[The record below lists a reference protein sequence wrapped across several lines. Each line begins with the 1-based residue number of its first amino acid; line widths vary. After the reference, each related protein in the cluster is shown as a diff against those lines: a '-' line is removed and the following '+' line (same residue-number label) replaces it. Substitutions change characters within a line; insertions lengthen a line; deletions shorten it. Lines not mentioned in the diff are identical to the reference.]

1 MFFDRFKKYKYD
13 NTRRHLRLPAAWPIK
28 CEPLPTEEKRPLL
41 STKDVSAG
49 GVAVVLRG
57 MIPVGTHL
65 RIEIHVPPLSRTLS
79 AEGQV
84 VRTGAQGDSF
94 ELGVRFV
101 QMNPEDRQA
110 LDEAI
115 EKFYSPKERARQQ
128 GTRWRRLP

>member
-65 RIEIHVPPLSRTLS
+65 RIEIHVPPLGRSIASS
-79 AEGQV
+79 AQV
-84 VRTGAQGDSF
+84 VRCTPSGGSF
-94 ELGVRFV
+94 DLGLRFLNIDPKDQQEL
-101 QMNPEDRQA
+101 NA
-110 LDEAI
+110 AI
-115 EKFYSPKERARQQ
+115 EKFYGPGARDRQQ
-128 GTRWRRLP
+128 SSWWRKIA

>member
-1 MFFDRFKKYKYD
+1 MFDNFFKRYKYA
-13 NTRRHLRLPAAWPIK
+13 NTRQFLRIQAPWPLK
-28 CEPLPTEEKRPLL
+28 YQL
-41 STKDVSAG
+41 STEADNPRVTLAKDVSAG
-49 GVAVVLRG
+49 GLGVVVQER
-57 MIPVGTHL
+57 IPVGSQ
-65 RIEIHVPPLSRTLS
+65 IQVEIHVPPLSRTLS